1 MTIQVSAVKAQGK
14 FVAGAFAAA
23 ILAFSTAACTN
34 NAGANQ
40 RSSSSVGYA
49 STVLMGT
56 IQASNPVTITKDNS
70 ILGAG
75 VGAVLGGL
83 AGSELGGGN
92 KAQTAGAIGG
102 AVLGGLAGNEAGKA
116 LGKRNGFSY
125 IVAFDSGD
133 VKEIVLA
140 GDASYAPGTRVN
152 VVFAE
157 DGVTLYPVQGQQYMA
172 PPPQVPQ
179 EAPHTH

>member
-1 MTIQVSAVKAQGK
+1 MAIQVSAAKAPSK
-14 FVAGAFAAA
+14 FVMGAFAAA
-23 ILAFSTAACTN
+23 ILAMSTAACTN

-40 RSSSSVGYA
+40 RSSRSVGYA
-49 STVLMGT
+49 STVLAGT
-56 IQASNPVTITKDNS
+56 VQASTPVTITKDNS

-83 AGSELGGGN
+83 AGSELGGGD

-116 LGKRNGFSY
+116 LGKRNGYSY
-125 IVAFDSGD
+125 IVAFDSGE

-140 GDASYAPGTRVN
+140 GDANYAPGTRVN

-157 DGVTLYPVQGQQYMA
+157 DGVTLYPAQTQQIPQQYR
-172 PPPQVPQ
+172 
-179 EAPHTH
+179 

>member
-1 MTIQVSAVKAQGK
+1 MTMTTSSLRAPGK
-14 FVAGAFAAA
+14 IVAGAFAAFA
-23 ILAFSTAACTN
+23 LATSTAACTN
-34 NAGANQ
+34 NLGANQ
-40 RSSSSVGYA
+40 RSVSSVGYA
-49 STVLMGT
+49 STVLQGT
-56 IQASNPVTITKDNS
+56 IQASTPVTITKENS

-83 AGSELGGGN
+83 AGSELGGGD

-116 LGKRNGFSY
+116 LGRRNGFSY
-125 IVAFDSGD
+125 IVAFDSGE

-140 GDASYAPGTRVN
+140 GDASYPPGTRVN

-157 DGVTLYPVQGQQYMA
+157 DGVTIYPVQA
-172 PPPQVPQ
+172 PIYR
-179 EAPHTH
+179 

>member
-1 MTIQVSAVKAQGK
+1 MTIQFPALAVSSKL
-14 FVAGAFAAA
+14 VAGAFAAA
-23 ILAFSTAACTN
+23 TLAMSTACTSN
-34 NAGANQ
+34 MGANQ
-40 RSSSSVGYA
+40 RSAGSVGYA
-49 STVLMGT
+49 STVMAGT
-56 IQASNPVTITKDNS
+56 VQATTPVTISKDNS

-83 AGSELGGGN
+83 AGSELGGGD

-116 LGKRNGFSY
+116 LGRRNGFSY
-125 IVAFDSGD
+125 IVAFDSGE

-152 VVFAE
+152 VVFAT
-157 DGVTLYPVQGQQYMA
+157 DGVTLYPMQANQYA
-172 PPPQVPQ
+172 PQYR
-179 EAPHTH
+179 

>member
-1 MTIQVSAVKAQGK
+1 MTLNIPALAASPKA
-14 FVAGAFAAA
+14 VAGAFAAV
-23 ILAFSTAACTN
+23 ILATSTTACTN
-34 NAGANQ
+34 NLGANQ
-40 RSSSSVGYA
+40 RSVSSVGYA
-49 STVLMGT
+49 STVLQGT
-56 IQASNPVTITKDNS
+56 IQASTPVTITKENS

-83 AGSELGGGN
+83 AGSELGGGD

-116 LGKRNGFSY
+116 LGRRSGYSY
-125 IVAFDSGD
+125 IVAFDSGE

-140 GDASYAPGTRVN
+140 GDAAYAPGTRVN

-157 DGVTLYPVQGQQYMA
+157 DGVTLYPVQA
-172 PPPQVPQ
+172 P
-179 EAPHTH
+179 AYR

>member
-1 MTIQVSAVKAQGK
+1 MVFQVSAVKAQGK

-23 ILAFSTAACTN
+23 ILAFSTAACTS
-34 NAGANQ
+34 NAGASQ
-40 RSSSSVGYA
+40 RSASSVGYA
-49 STVLMGT
+49 STVYTGV

-125 IVAFDSGD
+125 IVAFDNGD

-157 DGVTLYPVQGQQYMA
+157 DGVTLYPVQTQQYL
-172 PPPQVPQ
+172 PQPQ
-179 EAPHTH
+179 PQPQAEPHVH